1 MSEAPSH
8 TRPNPARGAAADP
21 RNQLIRMTRH
31 NMNVVKSGQLE
42 RAPDVMRVPAHLY
55 HDHARWREEM
65 DKVFKRVPLMLA
77 MSCELKAPGD
87 FKTIEV
93 LGVPVL
99 MVRTDRGDVRAYINS
114 CSHRGAVIVTESAGN
129 RKRFTCPYHAW
140 TYDHAG
146 DLVAVYAERDFGEID
161 KACHGLTALPVGERA
176 GMIWVTLNPTSTL
189 DIDTFLCGY
198 DALLGLFGF
207 EDWALFEARTLAS
220 PNWKAAYDG
229 YMDLYHLPIL
239 HRNTFGSNMPNQA
252 LYYAWGPHQ
261 RVASPDPSLLELE
274 NVPESKWP
282 AARMMAN
289 VWTIFPHVSIA
300 SFDGGGGRAV
310 MVSQLFPGDSPL
322 QSRTVQNY
330 VMQKLPENDEMR
342 ESAHQQFKLLE
353 HVVRDEDYA
362 TGFAQQRALM
372 ARPGAEVLFGR
383 NEWGGQRFHRL
394 LDRLIACRDEDL
406 PAFFQELTA

>member
-1 MSEAPSH
+1 MSTATTTS
-8 TRPNPARGAAADP
+8 RSRSAGSDART
-21 RNQLIRMTRH
+21 QLVQMARH
-31 NMNVVKSGQLE
+31 NMAVVKSGQLE
-42 RAPDVMRVPAHLY
+42 QAPEVMRVPAELY
-55 HDHARWREEM
+55 HDQTRWRAEM
-65 DKVFKRVPLMLA
+65 DKVFKRMPLMLA

-99 MVRTDRGDVRAYINS
+99 MVRTESGEARAYINS
-114 CSHRGAVIVTESAGN
+114 CSHRGAVIVTENAGN

-161 KACHGLTALPVGERA
+161 KSCHGLTALPVGERA
-176 GMIWVTLNPTSTL
+176 GMIWVTLDPRSTL

-198 DALLGLFGF
+198 DTLLSQFGF
-207 EDWALFEARTLAS
+207 ENWELFEARTLPS

-239 HRNTFGSNMPNQA
+239 HRNSFGSNMPNQA

-261 RVASPDPSLLELE
+261 RVASPDPGLLELE
-274 NVPESKWP
+274 NVPEAQWP
-282 AARMMAN
+282 TDRLMAS

-310 MVSQLFPGDSPL
+310 MVSQLFPGDAPGE
-322 QSRTVQNY
+322 SRTVQNY
-330 VMQKLPENDEMR
+330 VMARLPESDEVR
-342 ESAHQQFKLLE
+342 EAAHQQFKLLE
-353 HVVRDEDYA
+353 LVVRDEDYA
-362 TGFAQQRALM
+362 TGFRQQRALM

-383 NEWGGQRFHRL
+383 NEGGGQRFHRL

-406 PAFFQELTA
+406 PALFEEIAA